1 MRETY
6 SIFLK
11 NLTPLIDFQVRRFL
25 RTRPPSLLDYDDYLN
40 SCYLAIFNF
49 IVKHGIVKA
58 LDTKAIFW
66 QQRCYW
72 TCVNLYRKE
81 QNRTPQ
87 YGFTEL
93 DLNKAPSVPA
103 ADAALCFE
111 DLKRTI
117 RLIDPE
123 YGSDIIHIAL
133 EGGTVKKVAHR
144 QGLSQSHTSRV
155 LSRSRAKL
163 VTALQEMLR

>member
-1 MRETY
+1 MRDPY

-25 RTRPPSLLDYDDYLN
+25 RTRPPSVLAYDDYLN
-40 SCYLAIFNF
+40 SCYLTIFDF
-49 IVKHGIVKA
+49 ITQHGMARA

-66 QQRCYW
+66 KQRCYW
-72 TCVNLYRKE
+72 TCVNMYRKE

-87 YGFTEL
+87 YGFVEIDSSKTL
-93 DLNKAPSVPA
+93 SVPP

-133 EGGTVKKVAHR
+133 EGGTVKKVAQR
-144 QGLSQSHTSRV
+144 QGLSQSYTSRI
-155 LSRSRAKL
+155 LSKSRAKL
-163 VTALQEMLR
+163 VELLQELL